1 MRLSLRATFGLA
13 LLTLAFLLT
22 LIHPAFA
29 QDVYVDAGSWVDQF
43 APYITL
49 ALYIILLGVVLFVV
63 SRLPLADGTKAL
75 IQSLVLKYAQE
86 WGLQL
91 INAAVQRVKDA
102 THGKV
107 IAVNVGNA
115 VLASAVQG
123 FVDQVPGFVIKFLGG
138 RRIKEFAFKSGLS
151 KRKPCTTSSIASA
164 SFENFPFFNT
174 AAGPQ
179 AFGESVVSK
188 TRGAG

>member
-1 MRLSLRATFGLA
+1 MRLSLRAAFGFA

-22 LIHPAFA
+22 FLHPAFA

-107 IAVNVGNA
+107 ITVNVGNA

-138 RRIKEFAFKSGLS
+138 KEGVAKFLAGLFQ
-151 KRKPCTTSSIASA
+151 KADVQIPDGEALDVTKAASSAV
-164 SFENFPFFNT
+164 P
-174 AAGPQ
+174 PQ
-179 AFGESVVSK
+179 
-188 TRGAG
+188 